1 MKKYNYEARDS
12 ASNKIVK
19 SAVQADSENAAAK
32 LLTAQGF
39 VPLKI
44 ELQDDKTNF
53 FARFSGRITTKDK
66 VVFTRQLATLI
77 GAGLPL
83 AQSLRTVQEQT
94 TNKRMQEIVQEIISD
109 VEGGK
114 SLSDSFAKHP
124 EAFNKVYVALV
135 SAGETSGTMDD
146 SLKRLAAQQ
155 EKDAAMMSKIRG
167 AMMYPSIVLVVI
179 ILVIGFMLFTVV
191 PQVEGL
197 YRDLNKGL
205 PFVTLMMIKVANFF
219 SSLWWLV
226 ILAMIIG
233 GYFLAQYLKTEQG
246 IRTKDIFKLNVP
258 LFKGMFRKMYM
269 ARFARTSQVLLRTG
283 VPMLDMLRITAD
295 AVNNV
300 IISESILRASDKV
313 KGGKALSASLSNEDY
328 FLAMVPQ
335 MIKIG
340 EQSGKIDEMMGKT
353 AQVYEDELDEE
364 IHALSTAIEPVLMV
378 FLAIVAGTMV
388 SAILLPI
395 YGLVGNINIR

>member
-1 MKKYNYEARDS
+1 MKKYDYEARDS

-19 SAVQADSENAAAK
+19 SVVQADSENAAAK

-205 PFVTLMMIKVANFF
+205 PFVTLVMIKVANFF

-395 YGLVGNINIR
+395 YSLVGNINIR